1 MIRLPKIGKT
11 NLSNVTLRPC
21 SHTGNYLYTTFH
33 RFINQKAFRTDRIN
47 SIYYKII
54 FIGIQQFR
62 YIFILQV
69 NRKDSQLNRRIYIFI
84 TGCQHFRFRPPQR
97 GMHGRQLTIHI
108 SRLHCIGIYNRH
120 PPDTCTANH
129 LGGISTYSTQSHDQY
144 VRVPDAFHLFLS

>member
-54 FIGIQQFR
+54 LIGIQQFR
-62 YIFILQV
+62 YILIFQV
-69 NRKDSQLNRRIYIFI
+69 DGQNGQFDIQIYIFI
-84 TGCQHFRFRPPQR
+84 TGSQYFRFRLSQC
-97 GMHGRQLTIHI
+97 GMHGRQLTINI
-108 SRLHCIGIYNRH
+108 GGLHCIGIYNRH
-120 PPDTCTANH
+120 PSDACTADH

-144 VRVPDAFHLFLS
+144 VRAPDAFHLFLP